1 MKDKKT
7 RGIVEY
13 LNTYVNSYIIFWSWY
28 RPIGTWFVSDAW
40 HICYRCFP
48 FLPTTTLVVYVFTWP
63 FYPFITDISPPEL
76 RGFDNRSHRP
86 DDALIL
92 SRTMHA
98 LLLVSSRHYRQR
110 MEAKGYFFLNGWKQ
124 KDLDCKFPWS
134 NISCTKTH
142 GVENSLP
149 GSNYLMV
156 HGQHVVL

>member
-1 MKDKKT
+1 MLTVTLYFGRDI
-7 RGIVEY
+7 GPSGHGLLVMHDIFVIDAFLSY
-13 LNTYVNSYIIFWSWY
+13 L
-28 RPIGTWFVSDAW
+28 
-40 HICYRCFP
+40 
-48 FLPTTTLVVYVFTWP
+48 LLVVYVFTWP

-124 KDLDCKFPWS
+124 KDLDCKFP
-134 NISCTKTH
+134 
-142 GVENSLP
+142 
-149 GSNYLMV
+149 
-156 HGQHVVL
+156 